1 VNFSFYIAR
10 RYLVSKN
17 GKNAINIINILI
29 YHYHRGN
36 RGAFIVLSGFSGLKE
51 FSTNFSS
58 YFDPD
63 LQVTAVQG
71 KRWKYNFRS
80 ELSRTFLE

>member
-1 VNFSFYIAR
+1 
-10 RYLVSKN
+10 
-17 GKNAINIINILI
+17 
-29 YHYHRGN
+29 
-36 RGAFIVLSGFSGLKE
+36 VLSGFSGLKGG
-51 FSTNFSS
+51 TNFSS

>member
-1 VNFSFYIAR
+1 
-10 RYLVSKN
+10 
-17 GKNAINIINILI
+17 
-29 YHYHRGN
+29 
-36 RGAFIVLSGFSGLKE
+36 VLSGFSGLKE

-71 KRWKYNFRS
+71 KR
-80 ELSRTFLE
+80 